1 MLSEQTVSKFRTF
14 IENYYKRE
22 LFDNI
27 KKGNTSIL
35 IDFAV
40 LSRFDIELSEQL
52 LSNFLE
58 TVSNFEESI
67 KELDIPEATYPIKVR
82 FINLPRSAFVRIRDI
97 RGKHLSKV
105 ILTEGLIRQASDIRP
120 KVTTATF
127 ECPGCGALIRMDQT
141 GNKFRE
147 PGRCP
152 NLSCG
157 RKGRFRLKE
166 QKLVD
171 VQRLVVE
178 ETPEALEGGEQPK
191 RVAIYLQED
200 LLEPKLEKRRYP
212 GNKVRIV
219 GIVKEVP
226 VPLNSG
232 GISATYDLCLE
243 ANSIETIEEDFEEI
257 SISQEDERAIKELAS
272 KPDIYEQLA
281 QSIAPS
287 IYGHENIKLAIILQL
302 FSGVKKVRKD
312 GTRTRGDMHIF
323 LVGDP
328 GAGKSQILTYVA
340 TLAPKARYV
349 AGKGSTAAGITA
361 AVVRDEFIKG

>member
-127 ECPGCGALIRMDQT
+127 ECPGCGAQGHAPDANDQLNQR
-141 GNKFRE
+141 GAVSLD
-147 PGRCP
+147 RC
-152 NLSCG
+152 LTH
-157 RKGRFRLKE
+157 RRRARLP
-166 QKLVD
+166 
-171 VQRLVVE
+171 RH
-178 ETPEALEGGEQPK
+178 
-191 RVAIYLQED
+191 
-200 LLEPKLEKRRYP
+200 
-212 GNKVRIV
+212 
-219 GIVKEVP
+219 
-226 VPLNSG
+226 
-232 GISATYDLCLE
+232 
-243 ANSIETIEEDFEEI
+243 
-257 SISQEDERAIKELAS
+257 RAVH
-272 KPDIYEQLA
+272 
-281 QSIAPS
+281 
-287 IYGHENIKLAIILQL
+287 G
-302 FSGVKKVRKD
+302 
-312 GTRTRGDMHIF
+312 
-323 LVGDP
+323 
-328 GAGKSQILTYVA
+328 
-340 TLAPKARYV
+340 
-349 AGKGSTAAGITA
+349 
-361 AVVRDEFIKG
+361 